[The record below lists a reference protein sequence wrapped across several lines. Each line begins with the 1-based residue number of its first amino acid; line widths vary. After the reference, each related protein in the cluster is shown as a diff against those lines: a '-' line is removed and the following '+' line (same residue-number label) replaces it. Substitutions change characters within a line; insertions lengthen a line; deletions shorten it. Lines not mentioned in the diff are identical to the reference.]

1 MPANYDLSDLQ
12 PLLPFTSTDDGAP
25 FPWQA
30 SAGGDHV
37 LYLADDKGLWLRV
50 PDERDD
56 AMDFEAVTGFRH
68 GELERKKA
76 GGIYI
81 YALKGGAPLLLFPF
95 TAAQLVELDRRTAG
109 VFSEG
114 IYCGDET
121 DELIAELPPKS
132 AELARAVV
140 YGELPPEQDAT
151 PAPVAGSASNAPAR
165 DFSMLATRSQLIDG
179 FGSFTGIDKSWFK
192 NLKDTPAL
200 LAARKDAGQ
209 GGRGHIKEPWFC
221 PFEVMQWL
229 ADSKRRKGRKLRT
242 EKAWELLEKHFPKVY
257 NAYSVADPRAGD

>member
-1 MPANYDLSDLQ
+1 MPAIYDLYDLQ
-12 PLLPFTSTDDGAP
+12 PLLPFTATDDGAP

-30 SAGGDHV
+30 SAGGEHV

-50 PDERDD
+50 PDEHDE

-68 GELERKKA
+68 IELDRKNA

-81 YALKGGAPLLLFPF
+81 YALKGGAPLLPFPF
-95 TAAQLVELDRRTAG
+95 TAAQLVELDRRTGG

-151 PAPVAGSASNAPAR
+151 SAPVAKPAPA
-165 DFSMLATRSQLIDG
+165 QP
-179 FGSFTGIDKSWFK
+179 
-192 NLKDTPAL
+192 N
-200 LAARKDAGQ
+200 
-209 GGRGHIKEPWFC
+209 
-221 PFEVMQWL
+221 
-229 ADSKRRKGRKLRT
+229 T
-242 EKAWELLEKHFPKVY
+242 EKAEPEAETEPQVVPVVQAAAHPATALPETPMSRAGLIKAHEHHWPTIKADLGDAARNGL
-257 NAYSVADPRAGD
+257 SVAKAGKRGWVESKALEWARAKGNLTDS